1 MDTEVFT
8 KQSLPAFNIN
18 GSDPEKLANEWHE
31 AYKALDKAI
40 ETFAR
45 ATFHPR
51 DFQFQP
57 TEVYLAAR
65 TLRESMLA
73 KLNEV
78 QNYTMDWY
86 EHAYDSKKNK

>member
-1 MDTEVFT
+1 MDTQEANDR
-8 KQSLPAFNIN
+8 KLPIFNLN
-18 GSDPEKLANEWHE
+18 GSDPENVAIEWHE

-40 ETFAR
+40 GVFAR
-45 ATFHPR
+45 ATCHPR

-57 TEVYLAAR
+57 VETYVQAR
-65 TLRESMLA
+65 AIRDSMLA

-86 EHAYDSKKNK
+86 EHACDSKSNK